1 MRALHQIVAVAAI
14 LLFGLGLRAAVPTTA
29 ADASVVQ
36 SPTMNVL
43 QMQRDYVTYL
53 PVQKVHDMTGAL
65 D

>member
-43 QMQRDYVTYL
+43 RMQRDYVTYL
-53 PVQKVHDMTGAL
+53 PVQKVHDMTYAL